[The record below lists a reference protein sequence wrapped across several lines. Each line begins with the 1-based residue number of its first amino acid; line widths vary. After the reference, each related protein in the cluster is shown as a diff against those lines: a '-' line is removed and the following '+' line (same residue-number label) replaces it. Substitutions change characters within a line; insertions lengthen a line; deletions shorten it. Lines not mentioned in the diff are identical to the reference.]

1 MGWDMRTY
9 HSTLR
14 ILHVSLLYENFANSL
29 SNCMGVNCIGMTLAD
44 DSCYTACT
52 ANTHLVTHIN
62 SSRTGVI
69 GRLLGLPQ
77 TGGIC
82 ILPKPAIQGSSRKAN
97 KAMRPQLATS
107 IPLQRIIF
115 LSPAH
120 NSSSC
125 SGADFSH
132 DPPP

>member
-1 MGWDMRTY
+1 MRTY
-9 HSTLR
+9 HSTLG
-14 ILHVSLLYENFANSL
+14 ILHVSLLYENLAISL
-29 SNCMGVNCIGMTLAD
+29 SNCIGTTLAD
-44 DSCYTACT
+44 DSRYTACT
-52 ANTHLVTHIN
+52 ANTHIVNVSQIN
-62 SSRTGVI
+62 ISRTGVI

-77 TGGIC
+77 TGGVC
-82 ILPKPAIQGSSRKAN
+82 ILHKPAIQGSSRKAN

-107 IPLQRIIF
+107 ISLQKIVF

-125 SGADFSH
+125 SGADSSH